1 MAEAG
6 LEPRYRILVVDDD
19 PDTVRVIR
27 SLVGGKPYE
36 VLDAANG
43 EDGLKLAVAERP
55 DLILLDLRMPGRDG
69 ISVARELRQDE
80 RTRLIPV
87 ILLTAIRDLD
97 AKVEAFGAGVDD
109 YVTKPFALEE
119 IDARIQSN
127 LRRGEFLR
135 GLQVQVQDLS
145 ADKQQLE
152 QSLQLDD
159 KTGLYNF
166 REFQRRL
173 KQEWERA
180 SRYRTPLSLVFLDV
194 DHFKAINDRLGH
206 QAGDRVLREFAIL
219 VQGTARANDVAAR
232 YGGEE
237 FALILPHTDDVQA
250 TRVADR
256 LLRSVREFV
265 FIEDE
270 TPTRMT
276 VSAGLANYP
285 ATSGIDSVDTLVR
298 AADVALYRA
307 KDAGR
312 DCVVVAEESPAP
324 ATEVNR
330 TR

>member
-1 MAEAG
+1 MAEAN

-19 PDTVRVIR
+19 PDTVRLIR
-27 SLVGGKPYE
+27 SWFRGKPYE
-36 VLDAANG
+36 VLDAGNG

-69 ISVARELRQDE
+69 ISVARELRQE
-80 RTRLIPV
+80 ESTRLIPV

-97 AKVEAFGAGVDD
+97 AKVEAFAAGVDD
-109 YVTKPFALEE
+109 YVTKPFAFEE

-127 LRRGEFLR
+127 LRKGEFLR
-135 GLQVQVQDLS
+135 GLQLQVQDLS
-145 ADKQQLE
+145 ADKHQLE
-152 QSLQLDD
+152 QSLQLDE

-180 SRYRTPLSLVFLDV
+180 VRYQTPLSLVFLDV
-194 DHFKAINDRLGH
+194 DHFKSINDRLGH

-237 FALILPHTDDVQA
+237 FALILPHTDGAQA
-250 TRVADR
+250 ARVADR

-265 FIEDE
+265 FVEDE

-285 ATSGIDSVDTLVR
+285 ASSGIDSVDTLVR

-324 ATEVNR
+324 A
-330 TR
+330 